1 MSFVKLAVVNG
12 CHHFVVLRVLAGEI
26 EVVVGLA
33 LVVVAG
39 GRVLCSPPIGLIEI
53 YWRFL
58 KIEDFNL

>member
-1 MSFVKLAVVNG
+1 VSFVKLAAVNG
-12 CHHFVVLRVLAGEI
+12 CHHFIVLGVLAHGI

-39 GRVLCSPPIGLIEI
+39 GRFLCALPIGLIEI